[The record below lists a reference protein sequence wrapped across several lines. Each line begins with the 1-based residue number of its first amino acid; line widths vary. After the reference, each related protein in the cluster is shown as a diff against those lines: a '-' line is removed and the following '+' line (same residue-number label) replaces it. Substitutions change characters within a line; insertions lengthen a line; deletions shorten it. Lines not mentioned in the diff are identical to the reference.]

1 MSDLDLI
8 KEDVERYY
16 KEQNEESYNIVK
28 NLRNSTLFDFNSVL
42 MFAAM
47 YNATKR
53 MEEATSN
60 EPALNIDLVSD
71 LFIYHKENEE
81 VGKVFRNTI
90 TDKWYYSEE
99 LAEIIGWANVHKLE
113 SK

>member
-1 MSDLDLI
+1 MNIEELI
-8 KEDVERYY
+8 ITYER
-16 KEQNEESYNIVK
+16 KIK
-28 NLRNSTLFDFNSVL
+28 NLKNGFNTSEGVRKATTSAKLVAARQTLNELNSLRLDF
-42 MFAAM
+42 
-47 YNATKR
+47 
-53 MEEATSN
+53 
-60 EPALNIDLVSD
+60 VSD
-71 LFIYHKENEE
+71 LFFYHKENEE